1 MISICY
7 WNSENWDRV
16 NSGIIVQNTVNKI
29 CKPFFFAISCAP
41 YFSGIVSF
49 SSFVGAVVL
58 DMNHYQRL
66 LVRLSKVENPNWN
79 PYWMHI
85 AERDRTDRPTARPS
99 FRFIVH
105 YMQCGTKARSHLRWV
120 SCVFMHCLSAYVCAC
135 MNGTHKKRQ
144 LPNVFDAK
152 MNYVEYTY
160 INTRINHIPLQ
171 YFEFQHF
178 TNALFSLIYPWKIR
192 I

>member
-1 MISICY
+1 M
-7 WNSENWDRV
+7 
-16 NSGIIVQNTVNKI
+16 NSGIIVQNTVNII

-41 YFSGIVSF
+41 SFSGIVSF

-66 LVRLSKVENPNWN
+66 LVRLSKVENPSWN

-85 AERDRTDRPTARPS
+85 VERDRTDRPTVRPS

-105 YMQCGTKARSHLRWV
+105 HMQCGTEARSHLRWI
-120 SCVFMHCLSAYVCAC
+120 SCVFVHCLSAYVCAC

-152 MNYVEYTY
+152 MNYVKYTY
-160 INTRINHIPLQ
+160 IACKYSNRPHSHAIFRISTF
-171 YFEFQHF
+171 Y
-178 TNALFSLIYPWKIR
+178 
-192 I
+192 